1 MRKLVFLIT
10 EQNEAPKVIEFITDR
25 SPEWT
30 IEQYGRNRLPLE
42 MELIKDEESKETEP
56 ISREV
61 ELGLYNLVGWVSSWD
76 WKEDD
81 REGG

>member
-1 MRKLVFLIT
+1 MKKLVFLIK
-10 EQNEAPKVIEFITDR
+10 EQDEAPKVIEFITDR

-42 MELIKDEESKETEP
+42 MELIRDEETEENEP

-61 ELGLYNLVGWVSSWD
+61 DLGLYDVVG
-76 WKEDD
+76 
-81 REGG
+81 